1 MNFKHIYIKGFFR
14 HILILLISS
23 MEVMVQ
29 REPFINLTIYDFIIP
44 KVNYMVGNITL
55 FLH

>member
-1 MNFKHIYIKGFFR
+1 
-14 HILILLISS
+14 
-23 MEVMVQ
+23 MVQ
-29 REPFINLTIYDFIIP
+29 REPFINLIIYDFIIP